1 MKPPWFPKVAH
12 AVHRVEVPLG
22 QRDWMREAGRGR
34 SGKGDWVLSY
44 NYDAFSV
51 AANSI
56 CFGHIKMLSVLPTIR
71 VSPSNSLY
79 LCSSLSPCL
88 SFLLPSFFCCSL
100 NAQIEFICCEFP
112 MHTKWI
118 FVSCLG
124 YVQCHIYIRYI
135 YGDRERDMFVCLPRG
150 HCCIIWSGG
159 WLKNNSI
166 WFYLHCFDGFKR
178 CTTLCQ
184 AAYGKGV

>member
-1 MKPPWFPKVAH
+1 MTLFRLRQIQFVLGISKCCQCCQQFWSPPF
-12 AVHRVEVPLG
+12 
-22 QRDWMREAGRGR
+22 
-34 SGKGDWVLSY
+34 
-44 NYDAFSV
+44 
-51 AANSI
+51 
-56 CFGHIKMLSVLPTIR
+56 T
-71 VSPSNSLY
+71 SLY
-79 LCSSLSPCL
+79 LSPSLSSSFPPSL

-124 YVQCHIYIRYI
+124 YVQCYIYIHIYDKYTI
-135 YGDRERDMFVCLPRG
+135 YMYANRERDMFVCLPRG

-184 AAYGKGV
+184 AACGRGGGAGSGHIIMIVKGGGGLKMCRQIRFEMWFE